1 MRSLLLRDLPGLRGC
16 DLAQVRLNHGG
27 HGDNFVR
34 CWRVSAST
42 GRMIRRSNP
51 KLSTAEIACHSTPE
65 QAGLRVET
73 IPFDQIPQQTRLFL
87 DYLRD
92 PIALRRFYPEA
103 VRAHY
108 EVSERRER
116 VLANHKT
123 DRARVCDALEQMN
136 RKWGASEKTLANIQ
150 KLREADCIAVV
161 SGQQAGLFT
170 GPLYTIYKALSA
182 VKLAECMSERG
193 IKSVPVFWIATEDH
207 DFPEVAKAEIINR
220 DCALSSVSVPAEI
233 HPDGVPVGRVTL
245 DDSVEG
251 SLQTLLDALP
261 KTEFTDELEKVL
273 RAAYRAGQTF
283 GDAFGQLMT
292 ALIGQRGLILLDPL
306 DSQLKQVAAPLY
318 AAAARRAHDIAIAIV
333 NRSRELEQD
342 GYHAQVAPSENS
354 FPLFWHDDKGV
365 RHALTRNE
373 NDKYQA
379 KSAGQKPDRQGE
391 SGTSLELTAEE
402 LAEWAL
408 REPDRF
414 SPNVTLRAVV
424 QDYLLPTVAYYGGA
438 AEIAYFAQTA
448 EVYRLLDR
456 PATPILHRASMT
468 LVERHTWRSLE
479 RYGIRLVDFFG
490 GLDHVRARVVK
501 EYLGKETSEAFD
513 HTTRSFNT
521 ELDDLQEQL
530 RRVDP
535 TLAAALEKGRRK
547 INYQIDGLRT
557 RFNRA
562 QVGRDEAVHRQIE
575 RAFDLLYPGK
585 TLQERRTNITSL
597 LARHGRYVV
606 DWIYDAIDLGSDD
619 HELVY
624 L

>member
-1 MRSLLLRDLPGLRGC
+1 
-16 DLAQVRLNHGG
+16 
-27 HGDNFVR
+27 
-34 CWRVSAST
+34 
-42 GRMIRRSNP
+42 
-51 KLSTAEIACHSTPE
+51 LSTAEIACHSTPE

-92 PIALRRFYPEA
+92 PVALRRFYPEA

-108 EVSERRER
+108 EVSERRDR

-123 DRARVCDALEQMN
+123 DRAKVCDALERMN
-136 RKWGASEKTLANIQ
+136 RKWGAGERTLANIQ
-150 KLREADCIAVV
+150 HLRDAECIAVV

-170 GPLYTIYKALSA
+170 GPLYTIHKALSA
-182 VKLAECMSERG
+182 VKLAECMSQRG

-207 DFPEVAKAEIINR
+207 DFPEVATAEIINR
-220 DCALSSVSVPAEI
+220 DCVLSSVSVPAEI
-233 HPDGVPVGRVTL
+233 HPDGLPVGRVVL
-245 DDSVEG
+245 DETIEA
-251 SLQTLLDALP
+251 SLQSLLAALP
-261 KTEFTDELEKVL
+261 KTEFSDDLEKIL
-273 RAAYRAGQTF
+273 RAAYRPGQKF
-283 GDAFGQLMT
+283 GDAFAQLMT
-292 ALIGQRGLILLDPL
+292 TLIGQKGLILLDPL
-306 DSQLKQVAAPLY
+306 DSDLKQVAAPLY
-318 AAAARRAHDIAIAIV
+318 AEAARRAHDIALAIV
-333 NRSRELEQD
+333 ERSRELEEA

-354 FPLFWHDDKGV
+354 FPLFWHDETGA
-365 RHALTRNE
+365 RHALTRNP
-373 NDKYQA
+373 NGKYQTKA
-379 KSAGQKPDRQGE
+379 GSEEYSAD
-391 SGTSLELTAEE
+391 E
-402 LAEWAL
+402 LADWAL

-448 EVYRLLDR
+448 EVYRILKR
-456 PATPILHRASMT
+456 PATPILNRASMT

-479 RYGIRLVDFFG
+479 RYGIRLLDFFG
-490 GLDHVRARVVK
+490 GLDHVLARVVK
-501 EYLGKETSEAFD
+501 EYLGKETSQAFD
-513 HTTRSFNT
+513 QTTRTFND
-521 ELDDLQEQL
+521 ELDNLQEQL

-535 TLAAALEKGRRK
+535 TLADALDKGRRK

-585 TLQERRTNITSL
+585 SLQERHINITSL
-597 LARHGRYVV
+597 LARHGLYVV
-606 DWIYDAIDLGSDD
+606 EWIYDAIDLGSND
-619 HELVY
+619 HEVVY

>member
-1 MRSLLLRDLPGLRGC
+1 M
-16 DLAQVRLNHGG
+16 
-27 HGDNFVR
+27 
-34 CWRVSAST
+34 
-42 GRMIRRSNP
+42 
-51 KLSTAEIACHSTPE
+51 STAETACQSTLE

-92 PIALRRFYPEA
+92 PIALRRFYPES
-103 VRAHY
+103 VQAHY

-116 VLANHKT
+116 VLAHHQT
-123 DRARVCDALEQMN
+123 DRAAVCDALEQMN
-136 RKWGASEKTLANIQ
+136 RSWGANEKAIANIRL
-150 KLREADCIAVV
+150 LREADCIAVV

-182 VKLAECMSERG
+182 VKLAECMIQRG
-193 IKSVPVFWIATEDH
+193 IKSVPVFWMATEDH

-220 DCALSSVSVPAEI
+220 DCALSSVTVPAEV
-233 HPDGVPVGRVTL
+233 HADALPVGRVVLDESIKATL
-245 DDSVEG
+245 
-251 SLQTLLDALP
+251 QNLLEALP
-261 KTEFTDELEKVL
+261 QTEFSDDLERLL
-273 RAAYRAGQTF
+273 RDAYQAGRKF
-283 GDAFGQLMT
+283 GDAFAQVMT
-292 ALIGQRGLILLDPL
+292 ALVGQKGLILLDPL
-306 DSQLKQVAAPLY
+306 DPQLKKAAAPLY
-318 AAAARRAHDIAIAIV
+318 AQAARRAHEIAIAIV
-333 NRSRELEQD
+333 NRSRELEEA

-354 FPLFWHDDKGV
+354 FPLFWHDGNGA
-365 RHALTRNE
+365 RHALTRTDNG
-373 NDKYQA
+373 KYQA
-379 KSAGQKPDRQGE
+379 KDGSEEHSAEDF
-391 SGTSLELTAEE
+391 
-402 LAEWAL
+402 AEWAL

-424 QDYLLPTVAYYGGA
+424 QDFLLPTVAYYGGA

-448 EVYRLLDR
+448 EVYRILDR
-456 PATPILHRASMT
+456 PVTPILHRASMT

-479 RYGIRLVDFFG
+479 RYGIRLNDFFA
-490 GLDHVRARVVK
+490 GLDHVLARVVK

-513 HTTRSFNT
+513 HTTRSFNR

-535 TLAAALEKGRRK
+535 TLAEALDKGRRK

-585 TLQERRTNITSL
+585 TLQERRINITSL
-597 LARHGRYVV
+597 LARHGRYAV
-606 DWIYDAIDLGSDD
+606 DWVYDAINLGSND
-619 HELVY
+619 HQIVY

>member
-1 MRSLLLRDLPGLRGC
+1 
-16 DLAQVRLNHGG
+16 
-27 HGDNFVR
+27 
-34 CWRVSAST
+34 
-42 GRMIRRSNP
+42 
-51 KLSTAEIACHSTPE
+51 LSTAEIACHSTPE

-73 IPFDQIPQQTRLFL
+73 IPFEQIPQQTRLFL
-87 DYLRD
+87 DYLKD
-92 PIALRRFYPEA
+92 PTALKRFYPEA
-103 VRAHY
+103 IRTHY
-108 EVSERRER
+108 EASERRER

-123 DRARVCDALEQMN
+123 DRATVCDALERMN
-136 RKWGASEKTLANIQ
+136 RAWCASEKTLANIG
-150 KLREADCIAVV
+150 KLREADCIAIV

-182 VKLAECMSERG
+182 VKLAECMAQRG

-207 DFPEVAKAEIINR
+207 DFPEVATAEIINR
-220 DCALSSVSVPAEI
+220 DCVLSSVSVPATI
-233 HPDGVPVGRVTL
+233 HPDGLPVGRVVL
-245 DDSVEG
+245 DETIEA
-251 SLQTLLDALP
+251 SLQSLLAALP
-261 KTEFTDELEKVL
+261 KTEFSDDLEKLL
-273 RAAYRAGQTF
+273 RAAYRSEERF
-283 GDAFGQLMT
+283 GDAFAKLLSALTGQW
-292 ALIGQRGLILLDPL
+292 GLILLDPL

-318 AAAARRAHDIAIAIV
+318 AGAARRAHDIAIAIV
-333 NRSRELEQD
+333 NRSRELEKA

-354 FPLFWHDDKGV
+354 FPLFWHDEDGA
-365 RHALTRNE
+365 RHALTRTQTRNYRTKAGGE
-373 NDKYQA
+373 EH
-379 KSAGQKPDRQGE
+379 SAE
-391 SGTSLELTAEE
+391 A

-424 QDYLLPTVAYYGGA
+424 QDFLLPTVAYYGGA

-448 EVYRLLDR
+448 EVYRILDR
-456 PATPILHRASMT
+456 PATPILHRASLT
-468 LVERHTWRSLE
+468 LVERHTWRSLD
-479 RYGIRLVDFFG
+479 RYGIGLADFFG
-490 GLDHVRARVVK
+490 GIDHVLARVVK
-501 EYLGKETSEAFD
+501 EYLGIETSEAFD
-513 HTTRSFNT
+513 HTTRSFNS

-535 TLAAALEKGRRK
+535 TLADALEKGRRK

-585 TLQERRTNITSL
+585 GLQERHINITSL

-606 DWIYDAIDLGSDD
+606 EWIYNAIELESND
-619 HELVY
+619 HEVVY

>member
-1 MRSLLLRDLPGLRGC
+1 
-16 DLAQVRLNHGG
+16 
-27 HGDNFVR
+27 
-34 CWRVSAST
+34 
-42 GRMIRRSNP
+42 
-51 KLSTAEIACHSTPE
+51 LSTAETACQSTPE

-73 IPFDQIPQQTRLFL
+73 IPFDQIPQQSRLFL

-92 PIALRRFYPEA
+92 PSALRRFYPEA
-103 VRAHY
+103 VRDHY
-108 EVSERRER
+108 EVSERRDR
-116 VLANHKT
+116 VIAHHKT
-123 DRARVCDALEQMN
+123 DRAAVCDALEQMN
-136 RKWGASEKTLANIQ
+136 LRWSANEKTLANIRL
-150 KLREADCIAVV
+150 LREADCIAVV

-182 VKLAECMSERG
+182 VKLAECMTQRG
-193 IKSVPVFWIATEDH
+193 IKSVPVFWMATEDH

-220 DCALSSVSVPAEI
+220 DCALSSVSVAPEV
-233 HPDGVPVGRVTL
+233 HRDGLPVGHVVL
-245 DDSVEG
+245 DDSIRATVQ
-251 SLQTLLDALP
+251 SLLEALP
-261 KTEFTDELEKVL
+261 KNEFSDEIEKLL
-273 RAAYRAGQTF
+273 RDAYQPGRRF
-283 GDAFGQLMT
+283 SDAFAQVMT
-292 ALIGQRGLILLDPL
+292 ALVGQQGLILLDPL

-318 AAAARRAHDIAIAIV
+318 AEAARHAHEIAIAIV
-333 NRSRELEQD
+333 NRSRELEEA

-354 FPLFWHDDKGV
+354 FPMFWHDDNGA
-365 RHALTRNE
+365 RHALTRTE
-373 NDKYQA
+373 SGRYQA
-379 KSAGQKPDRQGE
+379 KSAGQKPDPASPTGQSRWGGGGAGALDARQE
-391 SGTSLELTAEE
+391 YSAEE

-424 QDYLLPTVAYYGGA
+424 QDFLLPTVAYYGGS

-448 EVYRLLDR
+448 EVYRILDR
-456 PATPILHRASMT
+456 PVTPILPRAGMT

-501 EYLGKETSEAFD
+501 EYLGKETSAAFE
-513 HTTRSFNT
+513 HTTRTFND

-535 TLAAALEKGRRK
+535 TLAEALDKGRRK

-585 TLQERRTNITSL
+585 TLQERRINITSL
-597 LARHGRYVV
+597 LARHGRYAV
-606 DWIYDAIDLGSDD
+606 DWVYEAINLASND
-619 HELVY
+619 HQVVY

>member
-1 MRSLLLRDLPGLRGC
+1 
-16 DLAQVRLNHGG
+16 
-27 HGDNFVR
+27 
-34 CWRVSAST
+34 
-42 GRMIRRSNP
+42 MI
-51 KLSTAEIACHSTPE
+51 TAETACQSTPE

-92 PIALRRFYPEA
+92 PIALQRFYPES

-108 EVSERRER
+108 EVSERREQ
-116 VLANHKT
+116 VLAHHKT
-123 DRARVCDALEQMN
+123 DRAAVCDALEQMN
-136 RKWGASEKTLANIQ
+136 RSWGANEKALANIRL
-150 KLREADCIAVV
+150 LREADCIAVV

-182 VKLAECMSERG
+182 VKLAECMTQRG

-220 DCALSSVSVPAEI
+220 DCALSNVIVPAEV
-233 HPDGVPVGRVTL
+233 HPDGLPVGRVVL
-245 DDSVEG
+245 DESIKATVQSLLEG
-251 SLQTLLDALP
+251 LP
-261 KTEFTDELEKVL
+261 KTEFSDDFEKLL
-273 RAAYRAGQTF
+273 RDAYQPGRKF
-283 GDAFGQLMT
+283 GDAFAQVMT
-292 ALIGQRGLILLDPL
+292 ALVGKKGLILLDPL
-306 DSQLKQVAAPLY
+306 DPQLKKVAAPLY
-318 AAAARRAHDIAIAIV
+318 AKAARRAHEIAIAIV
-333 NRSRELEQD
+333 NRSRELEAA

-354 FPLFWHDDKGV
+354 FPLFWHDDKGA
-365 RHALTRNE
+365 RHALTRTDNG
-373 NDKYQA
+373 KYQA
-379 KSAGQKPDRQGE
+379 KSAAQKPDPGSPDGQPGWGGGGQGGLDSDRE
-391 SGTSLELTAEE
+391 FTAEE

-408 REPDRF
+408 RDPNRF

-424 QDYLLPTVAYYGGA
+424 QDFLLPTVAYYGGA

-448 EVYRLLDR
+448 EVYRILDR
-456 PATPILHRASMT
+456 PVTPILHRASMT

-479 RYGIRLVDFFG
+479 RYGIRLVDFFA
-490 GLDHVRARVVK
+490 GLDHVLGRVVK

-513 HTTRSFNT
+513 HTTRSFNG

-535 TLAAALEKGRRK
+535 TLAEALDKGRRK

-585 TLQERRTNITSL
+585 TLQERRINITSL
-597 LARHGRYVV
+597 LARHGRYAV
-606 DWIYDAIDLGSDD
+606 DWVYDAIDLASND
-619 HELVY
+619 HQVVY

>member
-1 MRSLLLRDLPGLRGC
+1 
-16 DLAQVRLNHGG
+16 
-27 HGDNFVR
+27 
-34 CWRVSAST
+34 
-42 GRMIRRSNP
+42 
-51 KLSTAEIACHSTPE
+51 LSTAETACHSTPE

-103 VRAHY
+103 VRFHY

-123 DRARVCDALEQMN
+123 DRAAVCDALEQMN
-136 RKWGASEKTLANIQ
+136 RSWGAKEKTLANIQ
-150 KLREADCIAVV
+150 LLRDADCIAVV

-182 VKLAECMSERG
+182 VKLAECMSQRG

-220 DCALSSVSVPAEI
+220 DCALSSVSVPAEV
-233 HPDGVPVGRVTL
+233 HPDGLPVGRVVL
-245 DDSVEG
+245 DESIKASVQG
-251 SLQTLLDALP
+251 LLEALP
-261 KTEFTDELEKVL
+261 KTEFTEDLEKL
-273 RAAYRAGQTF
+273 LQDAYQPRREF
-283 GDAFGQLMT
+283 GDAFAQVMT
-292 ALIGQRGLILLDPL
+292 ALVGQRGLILLDPL
-306 DSQLKQVAAPLY
+306 DSQLKKVAAPLY
-318 AAAARRAHDIAIAIV
+318 AEAARRAHEIAIAIV
-333 NRSRELEQD
+333 NRSRELEEA

-354 FPLFWHDDKGV
+354 FPLFWHDDSGA
-365 RHALTRNE
+365 RHALARTNSG
-373 NDKYQA
+373 KYQT
-379 KSAGQKPDRQGE
+379 KDGREEHS
-391 SGTSLELTAEE
+391 AEE
-402 LAEWAL
+402 LAAWAL

-424 QDYLLPTVAYYGGA
+424 QDFLLPTVAYYGGA

-448 EVYRLLDR
+448 EVYRILSR
-456 PATPILHRASMT
+456 PVTPILQRASMT
-468 LVERHTWRSLE
+468 LVERHTWRALE
-479 RYGIRLVDFFG
+479 RYGIRLSDFFA
-490 GLDHVRARVVK
+490 GLDYVLAKVVR
-501 EYLGKETSEAFD
+501 EYLGKETSAAFE
-513 HTTRSFNT
+513 HTTKTFNS

-530 RRVDP
+530 RHVDP
-535 TLAAALEKGRRK
+535 TLAEALEKGRRK

-562 QVGRDEAVHRQIE
+562 QVGRDETLHRQIE

-585 TLQERRTNITSL
+585 TLQERRINITSL
-597 LARHGRYVV
+597 LARHGRYAV
-606 DWIYDAIDLGSDD
+606 DWVYDAIDLGSND
-619 HELVY
+619 HQVVY